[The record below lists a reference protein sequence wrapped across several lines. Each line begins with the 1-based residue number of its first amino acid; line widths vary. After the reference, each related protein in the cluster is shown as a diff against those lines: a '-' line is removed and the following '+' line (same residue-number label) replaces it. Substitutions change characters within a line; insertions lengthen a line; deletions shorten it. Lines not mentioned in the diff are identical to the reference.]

1 MFKENGSSHKIKA
14 TLQPYSKN
22 NDFSLPSIF
31 GLSSFHSKEAAF
43 LRIYQYNTKFD
54 SIDLSCYF
62 YCLSFSSSCFYSE
75 EV

>member
-1 MFKENGSSHKIKA
+1 MYKENSSGHKIKV

-22 NDFSLPSIF
+22 NDFSLLGIF
-31 GLSSFHSKEAAF
+31 GFSLFHNKEAAF
-43 LRIYQYNTKFD
+43 LELYRYNTKFD
-54 SIDLSCYF
+54 SIDLGCYF